1 MDNLIEQYRAL
12 HAQGKFLGLSVLKF
26 ADEIGELIKQYDVKT
41 VLDYGSGQGHQYM
54 PPHSLQKK
62 WGVDVTMYDPAV
74 DGLDVLTKETFGAV
88 ICTDVLEHVPESE
101 IPILLASVF
110 SRATKFVFLTVCCR
124 PAKKTFPDGTN
135 VHVTVKALPWWEE
148 IIATAAKGRSNPPM
162 PVYLRETP

>member
-1 MDNLIEQYRAL
+1 MTTDLISQYRAL

-62 WGVDVTMYDPAV
+62 WGVEVTCYDPAV
-74 DGLDVLTKETFGAV
+74 EGLDYFNSAWSFGAV
-88 ICTDVLEHVPESE
+88 ICSDVLEHIPEDQ
-101 IPILLASVF
+101 IDQKLALLFGFA
-110 SRATKFVFLTVCCR
+110 RKFVFLTTCPR

-135 VHVTVKALPWWEE
+135 LHVTIKPKEWWE
-148 IIATAAKGRSNPPM
+148 AKIKPHVERTGI
-162 PVYLRETP
+162 VCVHRETP

>member
-1 MDNLIEQYRAL
+1 MDLIEEYRKL

-26 ADEIGELIKQYDVKT
+26 ADEIGELIRQHNVKT

-54 PPHSLQKK
+54 PPHSLQEK

-74 DGLDVLTKETFGAV
+74 DGLDVLPKETFGAV
-88 ICTDVLEHVPESE
+88 ICTDVLEHVPESVV
-101 IPILLASVF
+101 PALLASVF

-135 VHVTVKALPWWEE
+135 VHVTVKARGWWEE
-148 IIATAAKGRSNPPM
+148 KAAAAALGRSSPPM